1 MIPMLETP
9 GSEALRVELSA
20 FTGPLDL
27 LLHLIKEQEM
37 DIYEIRLEKLTEQ
50 YLARLDKMREEN
62 LAVAGEFLV
71 MAATLIYLKSRTLL
85 PVQDRPPEEVED
97 EDPKWELIRQLIEYR
112 KFKEAAGQLGDREAL
127 HSRIFGRIPERV
139 VVNQAMQGPGQ
150 VSMFDLV
157 WAFQKV
163 LRSLE
168 DRSKVGRF
176 EDEQFTVGQKIEFI
190 LDRVLPGE
198 EVLFEEHVFPRRGGG
213 YLFGHVRV
221 DSASSGCGSTR
232 GALEVDPNSKNP
244 RGYFGGSNGKPSHR
258 GRNWS
263 TEWRFRSLKD
273 TNYGMGTSTG
283 STLICGNGAD
293 GAFASGHDFARWAG
307 GGSRLA

>member
-9 GSEALRVELSA
+9 GSEALRVELAA

-50 YLARLDKMREEN
+50 YLGRLDKMREEN

-85 PVQDRPPEEVED
+85 PVQDRTPEEVED

-139 VVNQAMQGPGQ
+139 VVKQAMQGPGQ

-163 LRSLE
+163 LRSVE

-176 EDEQFTVGQKIEFI
+176 EDEKFTVGEKIEFL
-190 LDRVLPGE
+190 LDRIVPGE
-198 EVLFEEHVFPRRGGG
+198 EILFED
-213 YLFGHVRV
+213 L
-221 DSASSGCGSTR
+221 
-232 GALEVDPNSKNP
+232 
-244 RGYFGGSNGKPSHR
+244 
-258 GRNWS
+258 
-263 TEWRFRSLKD
+263 FRSMSSRGEVVVTFLAMLELIRLRQLAAVQEGPLQPIRIRRTPD
-273 TNYGMGTSTG
+273 GVLGVPTEVVLTEEGTGQPSDN
-283 STLICGNGAD
+283 SAV
-293 GAFASGHDFARWAG
+293 S
-307 GGSRLA
+307 

>member
-9 GSEALRVELSA
+9 GSEALRVELAA

-50 YLARLDKMREEN
+50 YLERLDKMREEN

-139 VVNQAMQGPGQ
+139 VVKQAMQGPGQ

-176 EDEQFTVGQKIEFI
+176 EDEKFTVGEKIEFL
-190 LDRVLPGE
+190 LDRIVPGE
-198 EVLFEEHVFPRRGGG
+198 EILFEDLFRSMSSRGEVVVTFLAMLELIRLRQLAAVQEGPLQPIRIRRTPEGVLG
-213 YLFGHVRV
+213 VP
-221 DSASSGCGSTR
+221 T
-232 GALEVDPNSKNP
+232 EVV
-244 RGYFGGSNGKPSHR
+244 
-258 GRNWS
+258 S
-263 TEWRFRSLKD
+263 TEE
-273 TNYGMGTSTG
+273 GTGQPSDN
-283 STLICGNGAD
+283 SAV
-293 GAFASGHDFARWAG
+293 S
-307 GGSRLA
+307 

>member
-1 MIPMLETP
+1 MMPGLETR
-9 GSEALRVELSA
+9 GSEALRVELAA

-27 LLHLIKEQEM
+27 LLHLIKEQEL

-50 YLARLDKMREEN
+50 YLSRLDKMREEN

-71 MAATLIYLKSRTLL
+71 MAATLIYLKSRSLL
-85 PVQDRPPEEVED
+85 PVQDRPPEEMEE

-139 VVNQAMQGPGQ
+139 VVNQAGQGPGQ

-163 LRSLE
+163 LRSVE
-168 DRSKVGRF
+168 DRFKVGQF

-190 LDRVLPGE
+190 LDRIAPGE
-198 EVLFEEHVFPRRGGG
+198 EVRFEDLFRTLSSRGEVVVTFLAMLELIRVGQLGAVQEGPLQPILIRRTPE
-213 YLFGHVRV
+213 VREGRPAEPI
-221 DSASSGCGSTR
+221 S
-232 GALEVDPNSKNP
+232 EV
-244 RGYFGGSNGKPSHR
+244 
-258 GRNWS
+258 
-263 TEWRFRSLKD
+263 E
-273 TNYGMGTSTG
+273 GTSQPE
-283 STLICGNGAD
+283 GNSAV
-293 GAFASGHDFARWAG
+293 
-307 GGSRLA
+307 

>member
-9 GSEALRVELSA
+9 SSEALRVELSA

-50 YLARLDKMREEN
+50 YLGRLDKMREEN

-139 VVNQAMQGPGQ
+139 VVNQAMQGPGL

-176 EDEQFTVGQKIEFI
+176 EDEQFTVGQKIEFL
-190 LDRVLPGE
+190 LDRISPGE
-198 EVLFEEHVFPRRGGG
+198 VVVTFLAMLELIRVRQLAAVQDGPLQPIRIRRTPDGVLGVPTEPMVVEE
-213 YLFGHVRV
+213 
-221 DSASSGCGSTR
+221 
-232 GALEVDPNSKNP
+232 
-244 RGYFGGSNGKPSHR
+244 
-258 GRNWS
+258 
-263 TEWRFRSLKD
+263 
-273 TNYGMGTSTG
+273 GTSQP
-283 STLICGNGAD
+283 SESSAV
-293 GAFASGHDFARWAG
+293 
-307 GGSRLA
+307 